1 MTATMPETS
10 WTKRGAGQAEQEP
23 AAPRETR
30 EERAARKKAE
40 REQARAE
47 RAAAIEAATAQIQ
60 VTVSAQL
67 FSLCGSEESP
77 TQVYKSAVMT
87 GTASARAGKKAPVMS
102 RLEEIAIRNVVRD
115 IVKEL
120 LRKPKPQ

>member
-1 MTATMPETS
+1 
-10 WTKRGAGQAEQEP
+10 
-23 AAPRETR
+23 
-30 EERAARKKAE
+30 
-40 REQARAE
+40 
-47 RAAAIEAATAQIQ
+47 
-60 VTVSAQL
+60 
-67 FSLCGSEESP
+67 
-77 TQVYKSAVMT
+77 MT